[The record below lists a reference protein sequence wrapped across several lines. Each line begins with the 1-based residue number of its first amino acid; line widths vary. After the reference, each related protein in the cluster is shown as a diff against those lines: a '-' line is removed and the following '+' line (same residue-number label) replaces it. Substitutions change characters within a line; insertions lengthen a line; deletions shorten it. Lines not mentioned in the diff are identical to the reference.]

1 MSTINAVN
9 PNIDATV
16 RVFDNFYKFEVNV
29 PAAEYDVVYSYFL
42 KEIQLE
48 TLHQVCFKLRQVL
61 IFQH

>member
-1 MSTINAVN
+1 MSTVNAVN

-42 KEIQLE
+42 KEMGNKN
-48 TLHQVCFKLRQVL
+48 CFKLLQVQ
-61 IFQH
+61 IFQL